1 MVIAMMSFVD
11 THSQQD
17 TTIKVMT
24 TNIRYANP
32 NDGINIWENRKDWL
46 CNLINFSEVD
56 ILGGQEVI
64 QEQLHDMIERLP
76 EYSYIGIGRNGGTEG
91 EFCPIFYKT
100 DRYKLLDSDTF
111 WLSENPKKENSK
123 GWDAALPRIV
133 TWVKLED
140 KTTSKV
146 FYFFNTHFDHKGVQA
161 RLESAKLLTKK
172 AKEIVGST
180 PFFVSGDFNFTP
192 KVEAYKVLT
201 VQNQSNFILKDCFN
215 TAEKVYGPK
224 YTTNGF
230 NIEPNQQNDRID
242 YIFYQGDISILK
254 HHTVDGQ
261 RGPNFISDHFPI
273 IVEARLN

>member
-1 MVIAMMSFVD
+1 
-11 THSQQD
+11 
-17 TTIKVMT
+17 
-24 TNIRYANP
+24 
-32 NDGINIWENRKDWL
+32 
-46 CNLINFSEVD
+46 
-56 ILGGQEVI
+56 QEVI
-64 QEQLHDMIERLP
+64 QQQLHDLIERLP

-91 EFCPIFYKT
+91 EFCPVFYKT
-100 DRYKLLDSDTF
+100 NKYKLLDSDTF

-140 KTTSKV
+140 KTTAKV

-172 AKEIVGST
+172 VKAIVGTT
-180 PFFVSGDFNFTP
+180 PVFISGDFNFTP

-201 VQNQSNFILKDCFN
+201 DQNQNNFKLKDCLKE
-215 TAEKVYGPK
+215 AKKVYGPT

-230 NIEPNQQNDRID
+230 SLEPEQNRDRID
-242 YIFYQGDISILK
+242 YIFSKGDISILM

-273 IVEARLN
+273 IVEASLN